1 MQKINFLKD
10 ALEMLKFSTLNKIVY
25 NLINPNWY
33 YLSNIFHN
41 LTTTFKK
48 LSKEK
53 KIDTTKNLYYNS
65 PPFIKSLMV

>member
-33 YLSNIFHN
+33 YLSNI
-41 LTTTFKK
+41 
-48 LSKEK
+48 
-53 KIDTTKNLYYNS
+53 D
-65 PPFIKSLMV
+65 